1 MSGLDQI
8 IAQILA
14 DAETEAEGIRKKAK
28 DEADALLKEEQERI
42 RKLQDEA
49 EKTAERKRSIYL
61 ERVKSSADLKR
72 RQAVLETKQEMIA
85 QVLQAAYE
93 TLLSEDTE
101 SYFSLLTKLLEHFV
115 REKEGEIYF
124 SQRDLERMPD
134 SFREVIQKTAREKGG
149 SLRLGAEPK
158 QIDGGFILAYGG
170 IEENCTFRALFA
182 EKKELLADEA
192 HAMLF
197 G

>member
-1 MSGLDQI
+1 MSGLEQI

-14 DAETEAEGIRKKAK
+14 DAETEAEGIRKKAQ

-93 TLLSEDTE
+93 RLLSEDTE

-134 SFREVIQKTAREKGG
+134 SFLEVIQKTAREKGG

>member
-14 DAETEAEGIRKKAK
+14 DAETEAEDIRKKAK

-93 TLLSEDTE
+93 KLLSEDTE

-124 SQRDLERMPD
+124 SQRDLERMPA
-134 SFREVIQKTAREKGG
+134 SFRDVIQKIAGERGG
-149 SLRLGAEPK
+149 SLKLGAEPK

-182 EKKELLADEA
+182 EKKEMLADEA